1 MKSRRGSDRLHRNA
15 AVMGA
20 LSLCSVLL
28 ATPAS
33 AHHAMGG
40 ATPSNGWEGLLSGLA
55 HPVIGLDHL
64 AFVLAAGLIAA
75 LHRRGAVI
83 PIAFVAASLI
93 GTGVHGLAWN
103 LPAPQLVI
111 SLSVL
116 LFGALLIARRQ
127 SLQLSVGLAAAAGVF
142 HGYAYGESIV
152 GAESTP
158 LAAYLLGL
166 ALVQLAIGLSTQSLF
181 HVAARRTPDMGSL
194 TLRWAG
200 IVICGVGLAYLTTQW
215 VG

>member
-1 MKSRRGSDRLHRNA
+1 M
-15 AVMGA
+15 
-20 LSLCSVLL
+20 
-28 ATPAS
+28 
-33 AHHAMGG
+33 
-40 ATPSNGWEGLLSGLA
+40 
-55 HPVIGLDHL
+55 

-75 LHRRGAVI
+75 LHRRGAFI
-83 PIAFVAASLI
+83 PIGFVAASLI
-93 GTGVHGLAWN
+93 GTAVHGLAWN
-103 LPAPQLVI
+103 LPAPELLI

-116 LFGALLIARRQ
+116 LVGTLLMARRQ
-127 SLQLSVGLAAAAGVF
+127 SLALSAGLAAAAGVF

-166 ALVQLAIGLSTQSLF
+166 ALVQLTIGLSTRSLF
-181 HVAARRTPDMGSL
+181 HFAARRTPDMGSV

-200 IVICGVGLAYLTTQW
+200 IVICGVGLAYLSTQW